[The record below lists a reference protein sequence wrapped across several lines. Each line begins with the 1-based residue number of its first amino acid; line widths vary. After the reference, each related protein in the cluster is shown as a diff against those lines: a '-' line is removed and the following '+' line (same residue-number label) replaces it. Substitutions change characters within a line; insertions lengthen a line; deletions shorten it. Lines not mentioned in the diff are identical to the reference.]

1 VVVDG
6 RVHVVEG
13 DVDKIA
19 GDDVKV
25 GHCLRQEG
33 LHPLKGAVNI
43 SDVNDSHSVMPPD
56 EINPDNLINA
66 LGYGFMTKKSQASIQ
81 AQLST

>member
-1 VVVDG
+1 
-6 RVHVVEG
+6 
-13 DVDKIA
+13 
-19 GDDVKV
+19 
-25 GHCLRQEG
+25 
-33 LHPLKGAVNI
+33 
-43 SDVNDSHSVMPPD
+43 MPPD